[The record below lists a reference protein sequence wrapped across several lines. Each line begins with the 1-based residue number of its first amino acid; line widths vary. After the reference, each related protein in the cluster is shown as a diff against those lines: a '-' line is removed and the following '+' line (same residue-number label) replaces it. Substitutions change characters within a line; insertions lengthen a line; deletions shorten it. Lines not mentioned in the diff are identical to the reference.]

1 MRFSYFA
8 LLAAA
13 TSVAASPLK
22 NAKRSSSFEWFGA
35 SESGAEF
42 GSGNIPGVYGTDF
55 IFPSTS
61 AIQTLIDD
69 GMNIFRVTF
78 LMERLVPTTMTGS
91 LDAEYLSN
99 LTYVVNYITEAGA
112 HAILDPHN
120 FGRYYGSIITST
132 SDFQTF
138 WENVAKEFASNS
150 LVIFDTN
157 NEYHDMDQTL
167 VFDLNQAAIDGVRAA
182 GATSQYIFVEGNSYT
197 GAWTWTEYN
206 DNLVNLTDPEN
217 KIVYEMHQ
225 YLDSDG
231 SGTSSTCVSS
241 TIGQER
247 VESAT
252 QWLIDNNKVG
262 VLGEFAGGVNT
273 VCEEAIV
280 GMLNYMEENSAVWKG
295 ALWWAAGPWWGSY
308 IFSMEPP
315 SGVAYT
321 GMLSTLEPYFA

>member
-1 MRFSYFA
+1 MRFGYFA

-13 TSVAASPLK
+13 CVAASPLK
-22 NAKRSSSFEWFGA
+22 NAKKSSSFEWFGA
-35 SESGAEF
+35 SESSAEF
-42 GSGNIPGVYGTDF
+42 GSGNIPGVYGTDY

-91 LDAEYLSN
+91 FDAEYLSN

-138 WENVAKEFASNS
+138 WQNVAAQFASNS

-167 VFDLNQAAIDGVRAA
+167 VLDLNQAAINGIRAA

-197 GAWTWTEYN
+197 GAWTWTEVN
-206 DNLVNLTDPEN
+206 DNLVDLTDPEN

-231 SGTSSTCVSS
+231 SGTSATCVSS

-252 QWLIDNNKVG
+252 QWLIDNGKVG

-295 ALWWAAGPWWGSY
+295 ALWWAAGPWWGDY
-308 IFSMEPP
+308 IFSLEPP

-321 GMLSTLEPYFA
+321 GMMSTLEPYFA